1 MNVEIQKK
9 IQERKT
15 KSVKAQSSMEYMMI
29 LAVVGIIIVLAIGV
43 ILTFGGKASKGA
55 SLNAELLSAEAS
67 NTTLSIA
74 TNLPLNLI
82 SGKTVSINGVSKTF
96 NYTIPTTLTQ
106 YNVSGGYEYSFTTT
120 SANAIGVGVG
130 NTISSIRIPGTDT
143 STGSQILLLPASG
156 TSVPV
161 ESGTAPFAIT
171 SIGSG

>member
-55 SLNAELLSAEAS
+55 SLNAELLSAETSSS
-67 NTTLSIA
+67 NTLSIA
-74 TNLPLNLI
+74 TNLPLTIQSSSTIRVN
-82 SGKTVSINGVSKTF
+82 GTVVGTVSNVI
-96 NYTIPTTLTQ
+96 Q
-106 YNVSGGYEYSFTTT
+106 YSVSGGYEYSFTIT
-120 SANAIGVGVG
+120 SANAI
-130 NTISSIRIPGTDT
+130 SIPKSITSINMT
-143 STGSQILLLPASG
+143 STSGSEILLLPATG
-156 TSVPV
+156 TSVTV
-161 ESGTAPFAIT
+161 GSGTAPFAIT

>member
-15 KSVKAQSSMEYMMI
+15 KSVKAQLSMEYMMI
-29 LAVVGIIIVLAIGV
+29 LAVVGILIVLAISV

-67 NTTLSIA
+67 SNTLSIA

-82 SGKTVSINGVSKTF
+82 SGQTVSINVSGIV
-96 NYTIPTTLTQ
+96 YDTTPTQ
-106 YNVSGGYEYSFTTT
+106 YNVSGGYEYSFTT
-120 SANAIGVGVG
+120 NAIGVG

-143 STGSQILLLPASG
+143 STGSQILLLPATG
-156 TSVPV
+156 TSVTV
-161 ESGTAPFAIT
+161 GSGTAPFAIT

>member
-106 YNVSGGYEYSFTTT
+106 YNVSGGYEYSFNTT
-120 SANAIGVGVG
+120 SANAIGVGK
-130 NTISSIRIPGTDT
+130 TISSIRIPGRDT
-143 STGSQILLLPASG
+143 STGSQILLLPATG
-156 TSVPV
+156 TSVTV
-161 ESGTAPFAIT
+161 GSGTAPFAIT

>member
-67 NTTLSIA
+67 SNTLSIA

-82 SGKTVSINGVSKTF
+82 SVQTVSINGVSY
-96 NYTIPTTLTQ
+96 NTIPTTLTQ

>member
-29 LAVVGIIIVLAIGV
+29 LAVVGLIIVLAIGV

-67 NTTLSIA
+67 STTLSIA

-82 SGKTVSINGVSKTF
+82 SGQTVSINGVS
-96 NYTIPTTLTQ
+96 YTTPTTLTQ

-120 SANAIGVGVG
+120 SANAIGVG
-130 NTISSIRIPGTDT
+130 NTISSITIPGTDT
-143 STGSQILLLPASG
+143 STGSQILLLPATG
-156 TSVPV
+156 TSVTV
-161 ESGTAPFAIT
+161 GSGTAPFAIT